1 MAPGPIQRLP
11 RLGIAGLALLLA
23 LTVVPAGAGG
33 AIPALPPQLSEAE
46 SEAAVRAGVAAVIA
60 AYVPPPGGLESA
72 SEPAGDGGLLPATGP
87 TPPAPFKLNEV
98 NSSARWWTLP
108 GTPAQALSYVQA
120 HPPADSMF
128 AFSILSTPPGVASAI
143 GFEWPAVPRAT
154 GGLRLEVKAVPLT
167 DGSTGLEAVAHGFWL
182 TPRPSSE
189 VLPTDARVLRVT
201 LVPSRLAGSGRGRR
215 VTITS
220 RRRIER
226 VVELLDALPA
236 SQPTGPVACPRD
248 DGEALR
254 LAFYGAHG
262 GSPLAV
268 AQDELSGCGGVS
280 LTIAGRSQH
289 WLDSEGDL
297 LAQVSAAIGVKLGP

>member
-1 MAPGPIQRLP
+1 MAHGPIRGLP
-11 RLGIAGLALLLA
+11 RLGLAVLALLPVLSVA
-23 LTVVPAGAGG
+23 PAGADG
-33 AIPALPPQLSEAE
+33 AVPALPPQLSEAE

-60 AYVPPPGGLESA
+60 AYVPPPGAVETA
-72 SEPAGDGGLLPATGP
+72 SEPAGDGGLLPAP
-87 TPPAPFKLNEV
+87 SSSLPPFKLNEV

-120 HPPADSMF
+120 HPPAGSMTG
-128 AFSILSTPPGVASAI
+128 AFWRSLPA
-143 GFEWPAVPRAT
+143 GFVEFGWAAVPRAT
-154 GGLRLEVKAVPLT
+154 GGLRIEIKAARLA
-167 DGSTGLEAVAHGFWL
+167 DGSTGLEAEAQGFWL
-182 TPRPSSE
+182 TPRPSFE
-189 VLPTDARVLRVT
+189 VLPTNAHLLRVT
-201 LVPSRLAGSGRGRR
+201 LIPSRLEPSGRTRH
-215 VTITS
+215 VTVTG

-236 SQPTGPVACPRD
+236 GQPMGPVECPLD
-248 DGEALR
+248 DGAALR

-268 AQDELSGCGGVS
+268 ARDELSGCGGVS